1 MLGKRGLESRSG
13 IVLKKAHVIT
23 DGSRGQKSVS
33 DCPSKPP
40 ARTFTVAA
48 KDLVQVIAKEVS
60 MSANSLTNEFQNER
74 LEELMTDSCISQS
87 QHVEVGE
94 DLEPWV
100 PDENDPGC
108 PELENIFDNPWNR
121 GWDQLETN
129 ATLFGVENTLNEE
142 LYTTNL
148 GSSPQTRELELE
160 ATHLAREFEGE
171 HTLDLHLVEEKVIQ
185 SDEIDEETQFSSVS
199 RKFDDSGH
207 DEVENILVDSQN
219 GETFGDVSSTVIGKS
234 PIDMIMGENI
244 DGIEA
249 PPRSSAT
256 EMIGSLIP
264 DTSDDSVLLSE
275 VTESKNSNSPL
286 GIGLKPNFAL
296 LNGEIDLDNLS
307 VKVLQETFKATFGRE
322 TSVKDK
328 MWLKRRIIM
337 GLTNSC
343 DFSTTNLLLNDNRV
357 VKKGKEET
365 RKNTDCSVSVDFA
378 VTSEVESHERHT
390 CTNKQNGTS
399 TDSIGMQTQSYFQE
413 NCESKDAYPEQRPA
427 KRVRK
432 PTKRFIEEFSEGE
445 CRDSGAKTVSLVK
458 HNSKPSAYVC
468 ERPVHD
474 FGPSSRCF
482 LREDSLGGSGVQ
494 VPYVSRIRRSRPR
507 ENFMPLLKFQSGGFE
522 ISSSLEKNGVA
533 SCKELENESDQVL
546 KSSMSHKWSQEPV
559 VCSSER
565 RKFYMEKK
573 TIQLKRDSQR
583 RKMRSYK
590 TSSDD
595 EVVTVP
601 TANGGM
607 RRKHH
612 RPWSLS
618 EVVKLVEGVAKY
630 GAGRWSEIKRVAFSS
645 YSYRTSVD
653 LKDKWRNL
661 LRASLAESPTGNGIP
676 SARKQ
681 ASLPIPATILSRVR
695 ELADTPHVTP
705 ILSSADTPHVTPILS
720 SGS

>member
-1 MLGKRGLESRSG
+1 
-13 IVLKKAHVIT
+13 
-23 DGSRGQKSVS
+23 
-33 DCPSKPP
+33 
-40 ARTFTVAA
+40 
-48 KDLVQVIAKEVS
+48 
-60 MSANSLTNEFQNER
+60 MSADSLTNELQNER
-74 LEELMTDSCISQS
+74 QKELMTDSCISQS
-87 QHVEVGE
+87 QHVKVGE

-121 GWDQLETN
+121 GWDQFETN
-129 ATLFGVENTLNEE
+129 ATLFGVESTLNEE
-142 LYTTNL
+142 LYTANL
-148 GSSPQTRELELE
+148 ESGPQTRELEME
-160 ATHLAREFEGE
+160 ATHLAREIEGE
-171 HTLDLHLVEEKVIQ
+171 DTLDLHLFEEKVNQ
-185 SDEIDEETQFSSVS
+185 SGENLEIDEETQFSSVS
-199 RKFDDSGH
+199 RKVDDNGCG
-207 DEVENILVDSQN
+207 EIENILLDSQN
-219 GETFGDVSSTVIGKS
+219 GETFGDISSTVIGRS
-234 PIDMIMGENI
+234 PIDTIVGKNI
-244 DGIEA
+244 DGTQA
-249 PPRSSAT
+249 LSRSSVT
-256 EMIGSLIP
+256 EMIASLIP

-275 VTESKNSNSPL
+275 VAESKNSNSRL
-286 GIGLKPNFAL
+286 GIGVKPNFAL

-343 DFSTTNLLLNDNRV
+343 DFSTTNLLLIDNRV

-378 VTSEVESHERHT
+378 VTSEVESRERHT

-399 TDSIGMQTQSYFQE
+399 TVANGMQTQSYFQE
-413 NCESKDAYPEQRPA
+413 NCESKDAYPELRPA

-432 PTKRFIEEFSEGE
+432 PTKRFIEEFSEEE
-445 CRDSGAKTVSLVK
+445 CRDSGAKIVSLVK

-474 FGPSSRCF
+474 FGPSSRCL
-482 LREDSLGGSGVQ
+482 LREDSLGGSGIQ

-507 ENFMPLLKFQSGGFE
+507 ENFMPLLLLMKTCDIVLVSLLDGGNLRACSCDIQKFQSGGFE
-522 ISSSLEKNGVA
+522 ISTSLEKNGVS
-533 SCKELENESDQVL
+533 SCKELENESENEVL
-546 KSSMSHKWSQEPV
+546 KSGMSHKYSQEPV
-559 VCSSER
+559 RAFVIFSMLFVQVFASSEK

-583 RKMRSYK
+583 KKMRSYK

-601 TANGGM
+601 TANGGI

-661 LRASLAESPTGNGIP
+661 LKASLAESPTGNGIP

-681 ASLPIPATILSRVR
+681 ASLPIPAPILSRVR
-695 ELADTPHVTP
+695 ELADTQT
-705 ILSSADTPHVTPILS
+705 HVTPILS